1 MARKRL
7 KPIFEKWI
15 IIIIITFIFF
25 GGGGGGGGEVVDA
38 QVKAFIFQLT
48 VFLSLYLHVKKP
60 SLISL
65 ESNLL

>member
-15 IIIIITFIFF
+15 IIIIIITFIFF
-25 GGGGGGGGEVVDA
+25 WWGGGGEVVDA